1 MGRPKR
7 KTAAKQSDD
16 SQPQKCNSCT
26 TRLKAPTAVY
36 HTGEVGRYCHIAA
49 EIKRKAGEAKKAAK
63 ADAEKQRKEREVEI
77 DLSDG
82 RRTRS
87 ASRDRHKAKAEQLE
101 KELAALKKKADEKP
115 KRKAA
120 KRKRSRSSSSD
131 REASSSSS
139 SGSESESKEDRTPVR
154 KHRRKD
160 TSHARWRSTK
170 KRKDPS
176 RNRRDHAPTRRS
188 DEHQLP
194 TPAEMAKAFM
204 APNLMAAIPGLAGV
218 VAPKKSGEMRSHADR
233 APDGSKWPHEWVKS
247 AQQGVVVSPHN
258 ITLAD
263 YVYGYMKCI
272 GRADIANSPYLIE
285 QLEVAM
291 QDVGRYGWE
300 TVRRVQ
306 LTLFQQIEAGEIT
319 WPETGGMAWFQT
331 KMGIFN
337 APGPATVHTSRS
349 ESTDPCKSNTVI
361 KKTKVNP
368 CPAFQLNSCERSGDH
383 DGLKHVCAYHYKT
396 QGGRH
401 LFPHGEV
408 DCKLKQAHI
417 PAKQGAAFAEH

>member
-1 MGRPKR
+1 M
-7 KTAAKQSDD
+7 
-16 SQPQKCNSCT
+16 
-26 TRLKAPTAVY
+26 
-36 HTGEVGRYCHIAA
+36 GRYCHIAA
-49 EIKRKAGEAKKAAK
+49 EIKKKAEEAKKAAK
-63 ADAEKQRKEREVEI
+63 IDAEKQRKERDAVV
-77 DLSDG
+77 DLSDD

-87 ASRDRHKAKAEQLE
+87 AARDRHKAKAEQLE

-120 KRKRSRSSSSD
+120 KRKRSRSRSRSRSSSSN

-139 SGSESESKEDRTPVR
+139 SGSESESEEDRTPVR

-170 KRKDPS
+170 KRKDRS

-204 APNLMAAIPGLAGV
+204 APNLMAAIPGLAGM

-247 AQQGVVVSPHN
+247 SHQGVVVSPHN

-337 APGPATVHTSRS
+337 APGPATVHKSHSKPTGSGRS
-349 ESTDPCKSNTVI
+349 DRPVKICSDFDKNNCR
-361 KKTKVNP
+361 
-368 CPAFQLNSCERSGDH
+368 FERDH
-383 DGLKHVCAYHYKT
+383 DDVLHICSWHYNHRSSMKT
-396 QGGRH
+396 RSH
-401 LFPHGEV
+401 CL
-408 DCKLKQAHI
+408 
-417 PAKQGAAFAEH
+417 AA